1 MINTT
6 EVTINNYI
14 EALVQRAELAG
25 DGRLETAMGWLYS
38 TLKALKL
45 QSYELDLLK
54 LDTQLL
60 NKATEQT
67 KLQLNKWKKYSS

>member
-1 MINTT
+1 MITT

-60 NKATEQT
+60 NKATEET
-67 KLQLNKWKKYSS
+67 KRQLNK

>member
-1 MINTT
+1 MNTT

-25 DGRLETAMGWLYS
+25 DGRLEVAMGWLFS

-54 LDTQLL
+54 LDTTLL
-60 NKATEQT
+60 NKATEET
-67 KLQLNKWKKYSS
+67 KQQLNKWKN